1 MPSIGTFC
9 AGAACS
15 STRDTSFIFVIQGFQ
30 AFPVLSCASRD
41 TGRWEQWSD
50 PIRCCTKSLCSHRTI
65 PGDARVMLG
74 LRQMLFGEQTQDFTL
89 HTSELQSSCDHN
101 SASHRAQRS
110 PSEGIHRRVNS
121 VCPFACMHSVARLLA
136 PLRANAVPSPSRQAW
151 LVPSWAGFHQPQL
164 LSCDVWMGGSMLINE
179 PKET

>member
-74 LRQMLFGEQTQDFTL
+74 LRQMLSGEQTQDFTL

-110 PSEGIHRRVNS
+110 PLGGNSPPCEFCLPFCLHALCGSLAHFPPCQRCAQSQQAGMASSELGWLPS
-121 VCPFACMHSVARLLA
+121 A
-136 PLRANAVPSPSRQAW
+136 PATEL
-151 LVPSWAGFHQPQL
+151 
-164 LSCDVWMGGSMLINE
+164 
-179 PKET
+179 